1 MRVLLADDHEMIRAG
16 LSSILHEQNGVE
28 IVGEASDGHAAVE
41 LSKQLTPDAVIM
53 DISMPRLNGVE
64 ASRQILA
71 HNPRVKVIVLSIHC
85 DRTTMME
92 MLKLGACAYL
102 LKNSAPVEL
111 SLALQAARDG
121 TTYLSPRVS
130 HLVVSNLFSDRG
142 STDKSAFTAL
152 TPKQREVLQLLAE
165 GKTNKEVAVCL
176 KISAKTVEAHRAQ
189 IMEKLNIHTVAGLT
203 KYALREGLTSAE
215 A

>member
-111 SLALQAARDG
+111 SLALQAARD
-121 TTYLSPRVS
+121 
-130 HLVVSNLFSDRG
+130 
-142 STDKSAFTAL
+142 
-152 TPKQREVLQLLAE
+152 
-165 GKTNKEVAVCL
+165 
-176 KISAKTVEAHRAQ
+176 
-189 IMEKLNIHTVAGLT
+189 
-203 KYALREGLTSAE
+203 
-215 A
+215 